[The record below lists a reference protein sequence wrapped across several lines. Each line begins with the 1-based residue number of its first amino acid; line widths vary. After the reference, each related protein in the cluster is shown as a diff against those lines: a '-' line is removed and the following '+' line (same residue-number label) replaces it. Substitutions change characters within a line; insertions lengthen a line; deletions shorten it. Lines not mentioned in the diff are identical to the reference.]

1 MSSHASAPVTTSL
14 LTILCVA
21 MVHHERPDWLAIGVG
36 EAARAAALSPQ
47 RVSRLASRVAKPFAS
62 IVESLT
68 RRGRPPRVHDPL
80 RAELVTLRALL
91 AVATAA
97 LALVPLRRPAV
108 RALLVGAWLRLSTEL
123 PSLTKS
129 AFCKALSLPERTLR
143 HWLAHPPVAHTTPT
157 TPSPPSPPPPP
168 PQRPPRRPR
177 FRFDV
182 FLPGTQVGADTTD
195 LSVFGVP
202 LKLVGVQDIGGRDR
216 RLLDAVVIDT
226 RECADLVVG
235 ALQVVL
241 RDCPGIQ
248 TLTDQGTPYMAAATK
263 LALDQL
269 QAEHAPQKEGDPT
282 GKSTVERGFGSL
294 KDILS
299 PLLSLTD
306 RLAELLPALRSP
318 DLAIPFA
325 RLLTGCA
332 LRAYQAGARATRRAV
347 EATGNANED
356 TLVRAAA
363 RAREAARS
371 TDRSARLLLAHLHGL
386 FLFSTS
392 AARFVEQYRRYPLQV
407 LRSAEASLRSRFLM
421 RGAPDVREVDRYF
434 AALVRNHFAEHRGRS
449 ATRDA
454 SRSLQQRLR
463 QQHHEADH
471 AERSRSAD
479 PALWLRQAL
488 DLIALQWLP
497 SEHHLLFDGD
507 GLGVGWMRGALE
519 LLLRR
524 HGFAATT
531 DIAAGVLGQ
540 FRLACL
546 PALGDDGINAVAT
559 LLEREL
565 ALAHARHQPD
575 LAHDPTCAI
584 PRAIGL
590 STRSPPPNPL
600 PI

>member
-21 MVHHERPDWLAIGVG
+21 LVHRDRPDWLAIGVG
-36 EAARAAALSPQ
+36 DAARAAALSPE
-47 RVSRLASRVAKPFAS
+47 RVSRLASRVARPFADVVDTF
-62 IVESLT
+62 I
-68 RRGRPPRVHDPL
+68 RRGRPTRIEDPV

-97 LALVPLRRPAV
+97 LALVPLRRPAAG
-108 RALLVGAWLRLSTEL
+108 ALLVGAWLRLSTEL
-123 PSLTKS
+123 PSLTKG
-129 AFCKALSLPERTLR
+129 AFCKALSPPERTLR
-143 HWLAHPPVAHTTPT
+143 HWLAHPPVAHTTAAPT
-157 TPSPPSPPPPP
+157 SPPPPH
-168 PQRPPRRPR
+168 RPPRRPR

-182 FLPGTQVGADTTD
+182 HLPGTQVGADTTD

-226 RECADLVVG
+226 RECADHVVD
-235 ALQVVL
+235 ALRVVL
-241 RDCPGIQ
+241 HDCPGIQ
-248 TLTDQGTPYMAAATK
+248 ALTDQGTPYMAAATK
-263 LALDQL
+263 LAFDEL

-294 KDILS
+294 KDVLS
-299 PLLSLTD
+299 PLLSLSD
-306 RLAELLPALRSP
+306 RCAVLVPPLRSA
-318 DLAIPFA
+318 DVAIPFA
-325 RLLTGCA
+325 RLVVATA

-347 EATGNANED
+347 TATGDASED

-371 TDRSARLLLAHLHGL
+371 TDRSARLLLTHLHGL

-392 AARFVEQYRRYPLQV
+392 VTRFVEQYRRYPLQV

-421 RGAPDVREVDRYF
+421 RGAPDVRAVDRYF
-434 AALVRNHFAEHRGRS
+434 AALVRNHFAEHRGRR

-488 DLIALQWLP
+488 DLVALQWLP
-497 SEHHLLFDGD
+497 TERRLLFDGD
-507 GLGVGWMRGALE
+507 GLGVGWMRGALD

-524 HGFAATT
+524 HGGAATD

-540 FRLACL
+540 FRLSCL
-546 PALGDDGINAVAT
+546 PSLGNDGIHAVAL

-565 ALAHARHQPD
+565 AQAHARHQPD
-575 LAHDPTCAI
+575 LAHDPARAI

-590 STRSPPPNPL
+590 STRSTPPDPL
-600 PI
+600 RD

>member
-21 MVHHERPDWLAIGVG
+21 LVHRDRPDWLAVSVG
-36 EAARAAALSPQ
+36 EAARATALSPE
-47 RVSRLASRVAKPFAS
+47 RVSRLASRVARPFAD

-68 RRGRPPRVHDPL
+68 RRGRPPRVDDPL

-91 AVATAA
+91 AVASAA
-97 LALVPLRRPAV
+97 LALVSLRRPAV
-108 RALLVGAWLRLSTEL
+108 RALLVGAWLHLSTEL

-143 HWLAHPPVAHTTPT
+143 HWLAHPSVARTTPP
-157 TPSPPSPPPPP
+157 PSPPSPPPP
-168 PQRPPRRPR
+168 RPPRRPR

-182 FLPGTQVGADTTD
+182 FLPGTQVGTDTTD

-216 RLLDAVVIDT
+216 RLFESVVIDT
-226 RECADLVVG
+226 RECADHVVH
-235 ALQVVL
+235 ALRVVL

-263 LALDQL
+263 VALDEL

-294 KDILS
+294 KDVLS

-306 RLAELLPALRSP
+306 RLAELVPALRSP

-325 RLLTGCA
+325 RLLAGCA

-347 EATGNANED
+347 EATGNASED

-371 TDRSARLLLAHLHGL
+371 TDRSARLLLTHLHGL

-392 AARFVEQYRRYPLQV
+392 ASRFVEQYRRYPLDV
-407 LRSAEASLRSRFLM
+407 LRSAEASLRNRFLM

-434 AALVRNHFAEHRGRS
+434 AALVRNHFTEHRRRR
-449 ATRDA
+449 ATADA

-463 QQHHEADH
+463 QQHHEADD
-471 AERSRSAD
+471 ADRARSAD

-497 SEHHLLFDGD
+497 SEHHLLFDGH
-507 GLGVGWMRGALE
+507 GLGVGWMRAALD

-524 HGFAATT
+524 HGCNASN
-531 DIAAGVLGQ
+531 DIAAGLLDQ

-546 PALGDDGINAVAT
+546 PALGDDGIHAVAAI
-559 LLEREL
+559 LEREL
-565 ALAHARHQPD
+565 AQAHARHQAD
-575 LAHDPTCAI
+575 LAPDPACAI
-584 PRAIGL
+584 HRAIGL
-590 STRSPPPNPL
+590 STRSTPPSPL
-600 PI
+600 RN

>member
-21 MVHHERPDWLAIGVG
+21 LVHRDRPDWLAIGVG
-36 EAARAAALSPQ
+36 DAARSAALSPE
-47 RVSRLASRVAKPFAS
+47 RVSRLASRVARPFAD
-62 IVESLT
+62 VVDTFT
-68 RRGRPPRVHDPL
+68 RRGRPTRIEDPV

-91 AVATAA
+91 TVATAA

-108 RALLVGAWLRLSTEL
+108 GALVVGAWLRLSTEL
-123 PSLTKS
+123 PSLTKT

-143 HWLAHPPVAHTTPT
+143 HWLAHPPVAHA
-157 TPSPPSPPPPP
+157 SPPTPPSSPRPA
-168 PQRPPRRPR
+168 RPPRRPR

-182 FLPGTQVGADTTD
+182 HLPGTQVGADTTD

-226 RECADLVVG
+226 RECADHVVD
-235 ALQVVL
+235 ALRVVL
-241 RDCPGIQ
+241 HDCPGIQ
-248 TLTDQGTPYMAAATK
+248 ALTDQGTPYMAAATK
-263 LALDQL
+263 LALDEL
-269 QAEHAPQKEGDPT
+269 QVEHAPQKEGDPT

-294 KDILS
+294 KDVLS
-299 PLLSLTD
+299 PLLSLSD
-306 RLAELLPALRSP
+306 RCAVLVPPLRSA
-318 DLAIPFA
+318 DVAIPFA
-325 RLLTGCA
+325 RLVVATA

-347 EATGNANED
+347 TATGDASED
-356 TLVRAAA
+356 TPAA

-371 TDRSARLLLAHLHGL
+371 TDRSARLLLAHLHAL

-392 AARFVEQYRRYPLQV
+392 TTRFVELYRRYPLEV

-421 RGAPDVREVDRYF
+421 RGAPDVRAVDRYF
-434 AALVRNHFAEHRGRS
+434 AALVRNHFADHRGRR
-449 ATRDA
+449 ATREA
-454 SRSLQQRLR
+454 SRTLQQRLR

-488 DLIALQWLP
+488 DVVALQWLP
-497 SEHHLLFDGD
+497 TERRLLFDGD
-507 GLGVGWMRGALE
+507 GLGVGWMRGALD

-524 HGFAATT
+524 HGGAATD

-540 FRLACL
+540 FRLSCL
-546 PALGDDGINAVAT
+546 PSLRNDGIHAVAL
-559 LLEREL
+559 LLERQL
-565 ALAHARHQPD
+565 AQAHARHQPD
-575 LAHDPTCAI
+575 LAHDPACAM

-590 STRSPPPNPL
+590 STRSTPPDPL
-600 PI
+600 RD

>member
-21 MVHHERPDWLAIGVG
+21 LVHRDRPDWLAIGVG
-36 EAARAAALSPQ
+36 DAARSAALSPE
-47 RVSRLASRVAKPFAS
+47 RVSRLASRVARPFAD
-62 IVESLT
+62 VVDTFT
-68 RRGRPPRVHDPL
+68 RRGRPTRIEDPV

-91 AVATAA
+91 TVATAA

-108 RALLVGAWLRLSTEL
+108 GALVVGAWLRLSTEL
-123 PSLTKS
+123 PSLTKT

-143 HWLAHPPVAHTTPT
+143 HWLAHPPVAHA
-157 TPSPPSPPPPP
+157 SPPTPPSSPRPA
-168 PQRPPRRPR
+168 RPPRRPR

-182 FLPGTQVGADTTD
+182 HLPGTQVGADTTD

-226 RECADLVVG
+226 RECADHVVD
-235 ALQVVL
+235 ALRVVL
-241 RDCPGIQ
+241 HDCPGIQ
-248 TLTDQGTPYMAAATK
+248 ALTDQGTPYMAAATK
-263 LALDQL
+263 LALDEL
-269 QAEHAPQKEGDPT
+269 QVEHAPQKEGDPT

-294 KDILS
+294 KDVLS
-299 PLLSLTD
+299 PLLSLSD
-306 RLAELLPALRSP
+306 RCAVLVPPLRSA
-318 DLAIPFA
+318 DVAIPFA
-325 RLLTGCA
+325 RLVVATA

-347 EATGNANED
+347 TATGDASED

-371 TDRSARLLLAHLHGL
+371 MDRSARLLLAHLHGL

-392 AARFVEQYRRYPLQV
+392 ATRFVEQYRRYPLEI
-407 LRSAEASLRSRFLM
+407 LRSAEASLRNRFLM

-434 AALVRNHFAEHRGRS
+434 AALVRNHFDEHRRRR
-449 ATRDA
+449 ATADA

-463 QQHHEADH
+463 QQHHQADD
-471 AERSRSAD
+471 ADRARSAN

-497 SEHHLLFDGD
+497 SAGHLLFDGD
-507 GLGVGWMRGALE
+507 GLGTGWMRAALD

-524 HGFAATT
+524 HGCNGGN
-531 DIAAGVLGQ
+531 DIAAGVLDQ

-546 PALGDDGINAVAT
+546 PALGDDGIHAIAA

-565 ALAHARHQPD
+565 AQAHARHQPD
-575 LAHDPTCAI
+575 LAHDPARAI

-590 STRSPPPNPL
+590 STRSTPPDPL
-600 PI
+600 RD